1 MYLSGL
7 VYLMSMEGDI
17 LGSPV
22 LFRLPKREKKL
33 SLRYLCGSREGEI
46 ARDTTA
52 QTISWTPPREL
63 GAEFPT
69 RTRIPVTLVLS
80 SAGNER
86 QERMELRL
94 PEDAMPKLQVTMED
108 AEGHEKTVGAYI
120 QNVSRLSLKARAE
133 GACGAKIEKVIM
145 SCGSLTGEGESLVF
159 DLPRSG
165 EIPVTVCALDS
176 RGGRTQWQAGVSVLP
191 YTLPQGGFR
200 SVHDT
205 MLFRT
210 MEYWGSVADV
220 AGKNTGTYAL
230 ISLKSGREIRYEL
243 GEGLY
248 TEGNYSINTQYMG
261 DALLLEAADAFRTVR
276 FPCVPAPLLDV
287 DQKKRALGIGC
298 RGDRTGT
305 VSVKLSVDLK
315 GNPLSGLGQ
324 AKKDTDALT
333 LGQGDSRYLYPR
345 LLWENPDP
353 EASFPAGSVDIEGK
367 LFLLEAAPK
376 ADSEAAFWELGCPGG
391 TLRAGEG
398 AERTFAYASG
408 KLTFGTTEKGDDW
421 AIPRKIYALL

>member
-1 MYLSGL
+1 MYLSGVIYPL
-7 VYLMSMEGDI
+7 TVEGDI

-22 LFRLPKREKKL
+22 LFRLPRREKKL

-46 ARDTTA
+46 ALDTTA
-52 QTISWTPPREL
+52 ETISWTPPLEL

-80 SAGNER
+80 SAGDER

-94 PEDAMPKLQVTMED
+94 PEDALPRLRVTMED
-108 AEGHEKTVGAYI
+108 AEGHERSIGAYV
-120 QNVSRLSLKARAE
+120 QNVSRLSLKVQAE
-133 GACGAKIEKVIM
+133 GAYGAKIEKVCM
-145 SCGSLTGEGESLVF
+145 SCGSLTGEGESQVF

-165 EIPVTVCALDS
+165 EIPVTVCVLDS
-176 RGGRTQWQAGVSVLP
+176 RGGRAQWQAAVSVLP

-200 SVHDT
+200 SVKDT
-205 MLFRT
+205 LMFRS
-210 MEYWGSVADV
+210 MNYWGSVADV
-220 AGKNTGTYAL
+220 AGKNTGTYTL
-230 ISLKSGREIRYEL
+230 ISLKNGKEIRYAL
-243 GEGLY
+243 GEGLR
-248 TEGNYSINTQYMG
+248 TEGDYSINTQYMG
-261 DALLLEAADAFRTVR
+261 DALLLEVADAFRTVR

-287 DQKKRALGIGC
+287 DQKNRALGIGC

-305 VSVKLSVDLK
+305 VSVKLSVNLM

-324 AKKDTDALT
+324 AKKNTDALT

-353 EASFPAGSVDIEGK
+353 EGPFCAGSVDARGN
-367 LFLLEAAPK
+367 LFLIEASPK
-376 ADSEAAFWELGCPGG
+376 ADSETTFWELGYPGG
-391 TLRAGEG
+391 VLRAGEG